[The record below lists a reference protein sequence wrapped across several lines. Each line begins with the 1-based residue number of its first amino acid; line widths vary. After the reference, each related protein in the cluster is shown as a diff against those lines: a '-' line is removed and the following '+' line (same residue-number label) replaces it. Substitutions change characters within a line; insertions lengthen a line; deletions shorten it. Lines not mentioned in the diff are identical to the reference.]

1 MERHYDKNFWN
12 KLYIFTNKYYTNY
25 YGLNSPTSEKLTLMN
40 IRNFKLRE
48 FFLFNNNGL
57 LIMNYKFFKTFESKS
72 QKDKEES
79 LIQHSLISLRKINQI
94 TQKSNF
100 RKYTIYLNNYKLIY
114 IFQNN
119 QILVGKFNN
128 DLNNYYC
135 YLCLKFI
142 YISLINFKFDINE
155 KLSILNSKTEKSNS
169 KSKLIGHQKYKKI
182 DDLFQNQKNLN
193 INEYEKKLVCS
204 YNNDDSIEFQNNENS
219 KIWNNQKS
227 PFSFNDYLE
236 IKIYEKYFLRY
247 LVLHFNKIYELISHR
262 EELFLHNIK
271 LKNVYY
277 IDLEKQEIIF
287 DYNKVNNHKFK
298 NFKFYKQEK
307 IFKQCLLIAKK
318 LEIEYK
324 NHLRSHSELEY
335 IQILIDNFGKFECTS
350 TYPRYSFYIKY
361 LPILSGIA
369 VIHVYAQKKLSRQT
383 EYTSLNTNLTSNQ
396 KYPLNKN
403 NLKLMYQNYY
413 YEFLIIFLNNNNKS
427 DDNYKYFEPEK
438 VYNIQKF
445 FFEFFI
451 ASTKQNDIFYYLQKN
466 RVAKYFNKDIL
477 NAINSVPSSIL
488 QEKSVDS
495 IFFQINLK
503 LEGLFLKKFLNDT
516 NKNNSSFKEKK
527 NQKELNNI
535 SKIFEIEEDFIL
547 LDLFKDSVKKGP
559 NCLVKF
565 DSYYNNKNSPIISMQ
580 DTTSIYPPSPKKTNN
595 SKDIFI
601 IKDNGNNK
609 IQNINIKNKNGFKK
623 KQTSKK
629 SSLKFKYSES
639 NFSSSEFDDSSFKIN
654 GISRKISNIY
664 EENKGNYNRKEFLN
678 HRKNSFFEESD
689 SEYIQDLNQKS
700 NNKEYDK
707 LRRVMTFE
715 NGIKCVKYSALKLGK
730 NYEKD
735 IITKKMDLLGFSG
748 SFGKG
753 DEIKKLK

>member
-40 IRNFKLRE
+40 ISNFKLRE

-100 RKYTIYLNNYKLIY
+100 KKYTIYLNNYKLIY

-155 KLSILNSKTEKSNS
+155 KISILNSKTGKSNS
-169 KSKLIGHQKYKKI
+169 NIKILVHQKYKKI

-193 INEYEKKLVCS
+193 INENEKKLVCS
-204 YNNDDSIEFQNNENS
+204 YNNDDSTEFQNNENS

-236 IKIYEKYFLRY
+236 IKIYENYFLKY
-247 LVLHFNKIYELISHR
+247 LLLHFNKVFDLISHR

-277 IDLEKQEIIF
+277 INLEKQEIIF
-287 DYNKVNNHKFK
+287 DFNKVNNHKFK
-298 NFKFYKQEK
+298 NLKFYKHEK

-438 VYNIQKF
+438 IYNIQKF

-565 DSYYNNKNSPIISMQ
+565 DSYYNNKNSPILSMQ

-595 SKDIFI
+595 SKDILI

-609 IQNINIKNKNGFKK
+609 IQNINIKNKNDFKK

-639 NFSSSEFDDSSFKIN
+639 IFSSSEFDDSSFKIN

-748 SFGKG
+748 SFGKY

>member
-1 MERHYDKNFWN
+1 MFKFIKLILMECHYDKNFCN

-40 IRNFKLRE
+40 ISNFKLKE

-57 LIMNYKFFKTFESKS
+57 LIMNYNFSKLFESKN
-72 QKDKEES
+72 QKNKEES
-79 LIQHSLISLRKINQI
+79 LIQHSLISLRKLNQI
-94 TQKSNF
+94 NEKSNF
-100 RKYTIYLNNYKLIY
+100 IKYTIYLNNYKLIY

-119 QILVGKFNN
+119 QILIGKFPK

-155 KLSILNSKTEKSNS
+155 KISILNSKTGKSNS
-169 KSKLIGHQKYKKI
+169 NIKILVHQKYKKI
-182 DDLFQNQKNLN
+182 DDIFQNQNNLN
-193 INEYEKKLVCS
+193 INENEKKLVCS
-204 YNNDDSIEFQNNENS
+204 YNNDDSSEFQNKTFS
-219 KIWNNQKS
+219 
-227 PFSFNDYLE
+227 FSFNDYLE

-247 LVLHFNKIYELISHR
+247 LVLHFNKIFELISHR
-262 EELFLHNIK
+262 EELFLHNIN

-277 IDLEKQEIIF
+277 IDLKKQEIIF
-287 DYNKVNNHKFK
+287 DFNKVNNHKFK

-307 IFKQCLLIAKK
+307 IFKHCLLIAKK

-335 IQILIDNFGKFECTS
+335 IQILTENFGKFECTS

-361 LPILSGIA
+361 LPVLSGIA

-383 EYTSLNTNLTSNQ
+383 EYNSLNTNSTLNQ
-396 KYPLNKN
+396 KFPLNKN
-403 NLKLMYQNYY
+403 NLKIIYQNYY
-413 YEFLIIFLNNNNKS
+413 YEFLTLILNNNNNI
-427 DDNYKYFEPEK
+427 DDNLKYYEPEK

-451 ASTKQNDIFYYLQKN
+451 ASTKQNDIYYYLQKN
-466 RVAKYFNKDIL
+466 RVPKYFNKDIL
-477 NAINSVPSSIL
+477 NAINSVPASIL
-488 QEKSVDS
+488 QEKSIES

-503 LEGLFLKKFLNDT
+503 LESLFLKKFLNDT

-527 NQKELNNI
+527 NQKELNDI

-547 LDLFKDSVKKGP
+547 LDLFKDLVKKGP

-565 DSYYNNKNSPIISMQ
+565 DSYNNIKNSPIISMQ
-580 DTTSIYPPSPKKTNN
+580 DTNSIFPPSPIKTDN
-595 SKDIFI
+595 SKDILL

-609 IQNINIKNKNGFKK
+609 SPKLNICNKKDLKK
-623 KQTSKK
+623 RVSEK
-629 SSLKFKYSES
+629 SSLKSGISDYNF
-639 NFSSSEFDDSSFKIN
+639 FSSELDDSSFKIN
-654 GISRKISNIY
+654 GLSRKISNIY
-664 EENKGNYNRKEFLN
+664 ENNNEIYNRKEFLN
-678 HRKNSFFEESD
+678 HRKSSFFEEID
-689 SEYIQDLNQKS
+689 SNYILFLNNKN
-700 NNKEYDK
+700 NNKEYDN

-735 IITKKMDLLGFSG
+735 IICKKMELFGFSG
-748 SFGKG
+748 SFGMV